1 VRSPRSD
8 KRGAGRSRRD
18 TAGLT
23 HKACRQRPSIV
34 LCGEHPVAHLLQVVV
49 RGIILCLCGV
59 RGPYGLRRR
68 RIFVV
73 RGLACLHP
81 AVKVMA
87 VSPANERADSQTVSA
102 SAFTGARGTLW

>member
-34 LCGEHPVAHLLQVVV
+34 LCGEHAVAHLLQVVIGGV
-49 RGIILCLCGV
+49 AGSELGGV
-59 RGPYGLRRR
+59 RGLDGLNGKLRR
-68 RIFVV
+68 V
-73 RGLACLHP
+73 RLSAVLFQHP
-81 AVKVMA
+81 AIDVA
-87 VSPANERADSQTVSA
+87 QITPT
-102 SAFTGARGTLW
+102 